1 MTDKLPSLDPMLHQP
16 VRTQIMAFLSGRG
29 DTSFTDLKRALEVTD
44 GNLGAHL
51 GKLVEAGLVNSADAL
66 AGNRSQTL
74 FRLTT
79 AGRAALGHYVAHLE
93 ALMKMVTPQAGTA
106 AVAHRPLRTRT
117 R

>member
-1 MTDKLPSLDPMLHQP
+1 MTDKLPGLDPMLHQP

-29 DTSFTDLKRALEVTD
+29 DTSFSDLKRALEVTD

-51 GKLVEAGLVNSADAL
+51 SKLVEAGLVESMDAL

-74 FRLTT
+74 FRLTA
-79 AGRAALGHYVAHLE
+79 AGRTALGHYVAHLE
-93 ALMKMVTPQAGTA
+93 ALMNMVAPKGGKA
-106 AVAHRPLRTRT
+106 AAKLRLRTQT